1 MFKRID
7 HVEIVPTD
15 MERSLAFYQDVL
27 GFSLRA
33 RDRLDA
39 PPLREVVYLQL
50 GDSLL
55 ELLDVESPQPS
66 ARHAWPLGYRMMALE
81 VDDMS
86 EAIAWLGERGV
97 EPSWGPVEREAY
109 ARAEIRDPDGL
120 PIEIRQWKRA
130 RPSI

>member
-7 HVEIVPTD
+7 HVEIVPVD
-15 MERSLAFYQDVL
+15 IERSLAFYQEIL
-27 GFSLRA
+27 GFTLRS

-55 ELLDVESPQPS
+55 ELLDVDSPEAS
-66 ARHAWPLGYRMMALE
+66 ARGSWPLGYRMMAVE
-81 VDDMS
+81 VDEMA
-86 EAIAWLGERGV
+86 EALAWLSERGV
-97 EPSWGPVEREAY
+97 EPSWGPVNRDDY
-109 ARAEIRDPDGL
+109 ARAEIRDPDGI

-130 RPSI
+130 R